1 MVSFIS
7 SPDFENPTDAGSDNG
22 YDIVIQATESGNT
35 FVTTRSVTVTV
46 SNVVET
52 APSITSGGSASFA
65 ENGTGAVYTV
75 RASASDGDG
84 SISYSISGGADSA
97 QFSINSSSGVV
108 SFKNSPDF
116 ETPTDAGSD
125 NIYNL
130 EVKATEAGN
139 AVTATR
145 SVAVTVSNVVET
157 APSIISGS
165 SVSFAE
171 NATGAVYT
179 ARASAS
185 DGDGSISYSI
195 SGGADSAKF
204 SINGSG
210 VVSFISS
217 PDFEAPTDAGSNNV
231 YDLVITA
238 TEAGNAVTAT
248 RSVAVTV
255 TNISEG
261 QAPGFTSGGSASFAE
276 NGTGAVY
283 TAVATPDVTGASVG
297 YSISGGA
304 DSAKFSINGSGV
316 VSFISSPDFEA
327 PTDAGSNNV
336 YDLVI
341 TATEAG
347 NAVTA
352 TRSVAVTVT
361 NISEGQ
367 APGFTSGS
375 SASFAENGTGAV
387 YTAVATPDVTGPASA
402 TASAV
407 VPDSA
412 KFSINS
418 SSGVVS
424 FVSSPNHESP
434 TDAGNDNI
442 YNLEVKATEAG
453 NAVTA
458 TRSVAITVTD
468 VGDVAP
474 AFSSGGSASFAENGT
489 GAVYTAVATPDV
501 TGAAVSYS
509 ISGGDD
515 SAKFSID
522 SSSGVVSFISSP
534 DFETLADADSN
545 NSYQFVVSA
554 TEAGNTFVAT
564 RSLTVTVTD
573 VGDVAP
579 TFTSASSASFAE
591 NGTGAVYTAVA
602 TPDVTGAAVSY
613 SISGGADSAQF
624 SINSSSGVVS
634 FISSPDFENPTDAGS
649 DNGYDI
655 VIQATESGNTFV
667 TTRSVTVTVSNVVET
682 APSITSGGSAS
693 FAENGTGAVYTVRAS
708 ASDGEGS
715 ISYSISGG
723 ADSAQF
729 SINSSS
735 GVVSFKNSPDFERR
749 PMRAAT
755 TFTTW
760 KSKPPRRATPSPRP
774 AVWR

>member
-238 TEAGNAVTAT
+238 TEAGNAVTAS

-261 QAPGFTSGGSASFAE
+261 QAPGFTSGSSASFAE

-327 PTDAGSNNV
+327 PTDAGSNKCLRPGHNSHR
-336 YDLVI
+336 
-341 TATEAG
+341 G
-347 NAVTA
+347 
-352 TRSVAVTVT
+352 
-361 NISEGQ
+361 GQ
-367 APGFTSGS
+367 RRHRHPQRGS
-375 SASFAENGTGAV
+375 HSDEHQRG
-387 YTAVATPDVTGPASA
+387 
-402 TASAV
+402 
-407 VPDSA
+407 
-412 KFSINS
+412 
-418 SSGVVS
+418 
-424 FVSSPNHESP
+424 
-434 TDAGNDNI
+434 
-442 YNLEVKATEAG
+442 
-453 NAVTA
+453 
-458 TRSVAITVTD
+458 
-468 VGDVAP
+468 
-474 AFSSGGSASFAENGT
+474 
-489 GAVYTAVATPDV
+489 
-501 TGAAVSYS
+501 
-509 ISGGDD
+509 
-515 SAKFSID
+515 
-522 SSSGVVSFISSP
+522 
-534 DFETLADADSN
+534 
-545 NSYQFVVSA
+545 
-554 TEAGNTFVAT
+554 
-564 RSLTVTVTD
+564 
-573 VGDVAP
+573 
-579 TFTSASSASFAE
+579 
-591 NGTGAVYTAVA
+591 
-602 TPDVTGAAVSY
+602 
-613 SISGGADSAQF
+613 
-624 SINSSSGVVS
+624 
-634 FISSPDFENPTDAGS
+634 AGS
-649 DNGYDI
+649 RVHQRQQCQLCRERYGCGLYR
-655 VIQATESGNTFV
+655 SGD
-667 TTRSVTVTVSNVVET
+667 TRCDRGQHRLQHQRWCRLGQVQHRQQQR
-682 APSITSGGSAS
+682 GGQLYQQS
-693 FAENGTGAVYTVRAS
+693 E
-708 ASDGEGS
+708 
-715 ISYSISGG
+715 
-723 ADSAQF
+723 
-729 SINSSS
+729 
-735 GVVSFKNSPDFERR
+735 P
-749 PMRAAT
+749 
-755 TFTTW
+755 
-760 KSKPPRRATPSPRP
+760 
-774 AVWR
+774 